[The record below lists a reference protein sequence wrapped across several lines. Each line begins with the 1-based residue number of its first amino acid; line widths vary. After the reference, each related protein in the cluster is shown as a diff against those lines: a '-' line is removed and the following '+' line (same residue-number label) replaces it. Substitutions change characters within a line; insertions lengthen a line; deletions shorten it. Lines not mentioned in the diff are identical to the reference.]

1 MNDDYTPEQW
11 AQIQANAKAAL
22 RRNPR
27 NAAARSAL
35 KDANA
40 FLASQREATNVQ
52 ERADANPPAT
62 TPSRAMAIPDPGLR
76 AGIFGAAQG
85 ASSGFADEIVGAM
98 QAIRD
103 PTIPLTRQ
111 AIDSSIA
118 DVRSQMNDVR
128 SANPGSA
135 IAGNVAGAVVNPD
148 RKSVV

>member
-52 ERADANPPAT
+52 ERADANPPA
-62 TPSRAMAIPDPGLR
+62 
-76 AGIFGAAQG
+76 
-85 ASSGFADEIVGAM
+85 
-98 QAIRD
+98 
-103 PTIPLTRQ
+103 
-111 AIDSSIA
+111 
-118 DVRSQMNDVR
+118 
-128 SANPGSA
+128 
-135 IAGNVAGAVVNPD
+135 D